1 MKMKTDDIDKLIERY
16 FEGETTAD
24 EERQLRAFFASESVP
39 DRLRSYKPLFAYFDE
54 EIQKAH
60 PLKLQANEA
69 KHTNKLWQTKR
80 RWLYI
85 ASGAA
90 AAVLLLLTL
99 NHVLFPT
106 DPCYCS
112 DNYVVINGRCYTDI
126 HTVRAMAAEALHEV
140 ATPVDE
146 YFPKADV
153 NDRER
158 HVVDDQLKDLG
169 SMFNDN
175 ETNE

>member
-1 MKMKTDDIDKLIERY
+1 MKTDKIDKLIERY

-24 EERQLRAFFASESVP
+24 EERQLRAFFASDTVP
-39 DRLRSYKPLFAYFDE
+39 DRLNVYRPMFTYFDE
-54 EIQKAH
+54 EIRKAQ
-60 PLKLQANEA
+60 PLKM
-69 KHTNKLWQTKR
+69 KMNKVRQTKR

-85 ASGAA
+85 VSGAA
-90 AAVLLLLTL
+90 AAVLLVLTL
-99 NHVLFPT
+99 NRILYPT

-126 HTVRAMAAEALHEV
+126 HTVRAMAAESLHEV

-146 YFPKADV
+146 YFPKAETID
-153 NDRER
+153 NER
-158 HVVDDQLKDLG
+158 HVVDNQLKELG